1 MEIKNPEKDKCD
13 TLFSTTK
20 NFEILNVN
28 KQIYNIN
35 WENKNPAYEVRNF
48 NFNEKEYDTTSTT
61 NGIII
66 DNGSFECRAGWS
78 CSQEPNIRFRSQ
90 VGKPKVQTK
99 GNESASNIF
108 LVGDQMLSI
117 DQGKLHKKSPFE
129 KNYVTHFGTQEH
141 LLDYI
146 FDNFNISDTSV
157 NHPVTF
163 TEPLCN
169 LNWSR
174 KNISEIFFELYSVP
188 SLCYGV
194 DMLFSYDYNKN
205 VINKNKL
212 SNIDENKFSNCLIIS
227 TSYQNTHVV
236 PIINGKINLD
246 KTRRI
251 GIGGFHGNELLTK
264 SMNLR
269 YPDLRAKFT
278 PEIIKDIQEKYTM
291 CAIDYH
297 SQLQLLQKL
306 FQSDQEKL
314 RVEEKKRMFGS
325 IEMYEKANIDEIIQ
339 KKTFDAK
346 FRNLKPYRN
355 MIDYQNEQFEDQQ
368 NIIKDLIFFE
378 LPKTV
383 SEVVLTEEDMKRKQE
398 VRKEQS
404 RRLRELMQKKRE
416 ENLRNLEKELQELEV
431 VSELRSGDKYQ
442 FEEAL
447 LSKGYA
453 TYEELQNRINK
464 IFLKINF
471 NKESNG
477 KVEGQDNIV
486 THQNDEKFDEE
497 KRWPLLNITDEDL
510 TDEQLKMKKIQKM
523 QRQAYISRL
532 EKREKQKRERER
544 VEELKQRDPESYLV
558 NLYKRKKEIVDRL
571 EKYKSARRDITSRYS
586 KANRGRMMVL
596 AELGKEAKEGKKG
609 EPQTDDFGI
618 NDEDWE
624 VYRGISRHNLSEDE
638 EEDQQMLQ
646 EIEAQIIES
655 DPNYFKYSDDITQNL
670 FYSSNHLTL
679 GVDQFRGAELLFQ
692 PYIIGV
698 DQAGLTEIILNVFK
712 TMTFEEQKL
721 LAGNIFITGG
731 FAKTPYLKERLYN
744 DLRMNLNCNIEININ
759 IAEDPELDAWKGARD
774 FHINPDNQK
783 YFITKENYN
792 ECGYDYFKEHNCSNN
807 NIVYRGGS
815 NFSYEISNKRQKTI

>member
-1 MEIKNPEKDKCD
+1 
-13 TLFSTTK
+13 
-20 NFEILNVN
+20 
-28 KQIYNIN
+28 
-35 WENKNPAYEVRNF
+35 
-48 NFNEKEYDTTSTT
+48 
-61 NGIII
+61 
-66 DNGSFECRAGWS
+66 
-78 CSQEPNIRFRSQ
+78 
-90 VGKPKVQTK
+90 
-99 GNESASNIF
+99 
-108 LVGDQMLSI
+108 
-117 DQGKLHKKSPFE
+117 
-129 KNYVTHFGTQEH
+129 
-141 LLDYI
+141 
-146 FDNFNISDTSV
+146 
-157 NHPVTF
+157 
-163 TEPLCN
+163 
-169 LNWSR
+169 
-174 KNISEIFFELYSVP
+174 
-188 SLCYGV
+188 
-194 DMLFSYDYNKN
+194 MLFSYDYNKN
-205 VINKNKL
+205 SILKNKS
-212 SNIDENKFSNCLIIS
+212 SNFEENKFSNCLIIS
-227 TSYQNTHVV
+227 SSYQTTHVV
-236 PIINGKINLD
+236 PILNGRVNLD

-314 RVEEKKRMFGS
+314 RIEEKKRMFGS
-325 IEMYEKANIDEIIQ
+325 IEMYEKANMEEIIQ
-339 KKTFDAK
+339 KKIHDEK
-346 FRNLKPYRN
+346 FKNLKPYRN
-355 MIDYQNEQFEDQQ
+355 MIDFENEQYDQHQ
-368 NIIKDLIFFE
+368 DLIKDLIFFD
-378 LPKTV
+378 LPKTG
-383 SEVVLTEEDMKRKQE
+383 SEVVLTEEDLRRKQD

-416 ENLRNLEKELQELEV
+416 ENLRNLEKELQELEA
-431 VSELRSGDKYQ
+431 VSALRNGDKYQ
-442 FEEAL
+442 FEEAI

-464 IFLKINF
+464 IFLKIKF
-471 NKESNG
+471 NKDSQDRGDGQAPISASASN
-477 KVEGQDNIV
+477 E
-486 THQNDEKFDEE
+486 EKFDEE
-497 KRWPLLNITDEDL
+497 KRWPLLNIPEEDL
-510 TDEQLKMKKIQKM
+510 TEEQLKMKKIQKM

-558 NLYKRKKEIVDRL
+558 SLYKRKKEIVDRL

-609 EPQTDDFGI
+609 ESQTDDFGI

-646 EIEAQIIES
+646 EIEAQIIEN
-655 DPNYFKYSDDITQNL
+655 DTNYFKYSDDITQNL

-698 DQAGLTEIILNVFK
+698 DQAGLVEIILNVFK
-712 TMTFEEQKL
+712 TMTLEEQKL

-744 DLRMNLNCNIEININ
+744 DLRMNLNCNIEIKIN
-759 IAEDPELDAWKGARD
+759 IAEDPELDAWKGARN
-774 FHINPDNQK
+774 FHINPENHK
-783 YFITKENYN
+783 YFITKDDYK
-792 ECGYDYFKEHNCSNN
+792 ECGYDYFKEHHCSNN
-807 NIVYRGGS
+807 SIVYRGGS
-815 NFSYEISNKRQKTI
+815 NFSYEVSNKKQKTI